1 MDTRYRGFPAP
12 KPKNF
17 RTTTMRLRQIE
28 VFRAVMLTGTVS
40 EAARL
45 LHVSQPVVTRVL
57 QHAEASLGFRLF
69 ERVRGRLQPTP
80 EAVALYGDV
89 ERLYGEVER
98 VRRVSESLRH
108 KGAGRLRVAA
118 TPSLANPLL
127 VPAVRRFCARHPE
140 TQVQVLTHHTD
151 EIVDA
156 LLSNQIDV
164 GFAYA
169 PPRHEAI
176 ASEPVAAGRML
187 LAVPRAQ
194 PLVPEKATGGTGGRA
209 GKARAALAMQR
220 LMDRPFIGHDD
231 NTSLGLLVRQ
241 TLARHAL
248 EPHATLEVQTYS
260 LALSLVDAGLGISLL
275 DQFTALT
282 ADASRVMLHDIAPA
296 LPFEVQL
303 LRASHRATSSLVDDM
318 RLQFAEAAEAISA
331 TLASRLDAPV
341 VNFDSH

>member
-1 MDTRYRGFPAP
+1 
-12 KPKNF
+12 
-17 RTTTMRLRQIE
+17 MRLRQIE

-118 TPSLANPLL
+118 TPSLATPLL

-187 LAVPRAQ
+187 LAVPRTQ
-194 PLVPEKATGGTGGRA
+194 PLVMSKSAGGR
-209 GKARAALAMQR
+209 RATLPMRR
-220 LMDRPFIGHDD
+220 LMDRAFVGHDD

-275 DQFTALT
+275 DQFTALS

-296 LPFEVQL
+296 LPFEVQW

-318 RLQFAEAAEAISA
+318 RVQFAAAAEELSA
-331 TLASRLDAPV
+331 SLPSRLETPV
-341 VNFDSH
+341 VSFDH

>member
-1 MDTRYRGFPAP
+1 
-12 KPKNF
+12 
-17 RTTTMRLRQIE
+17 MRLRQIE

-194 PLVPEKATGGTGGRA
+194 PLPSGSRRGV
-209 GKARAALAMQR
+209 LSMQR

-275 DQFTALT
+275 DQFTALS
-282 ADASRVMLHDIAPA
+282 ADAARVMLHDIAPA

-318 RLQFAEAAEAISA
+318 RVQFAEAAAELSA
-331 TLASRLDAPV
+331 SLAARLAAPV
-341 VNFDSH
+341 VSFDH

>member
-1 MDTRYRGFPAP
+1 
-12 KPKNF
+12 
-17 RTTTMRLRQIE
+17 MRLRQIE

-89 ERLYGEVER
+89 ERLYGEIER

-118 TPSLANPLL
+118 TPSLAHPLL

-151 EIVDA
+151 ELVDA

-164 GFAYA
+164 GFAYS

-194 PLVPEKATGGTGGRA
+194 PLPGGGR
-209 GKARAALAMQR
+209 RASVAMRR

-241 TLARHAL
+241 TLVRHGL
-248 EPHATLEVQTYS
+248 EPHGTLEVQTYS
-260 LALSLVDAGLGISLL
+260 LALSLVDAGLGVTVL
-275 DQFTALT
+275 DQYTALS
-282 ADASRVMLHDIAPA
+282 AEASRVMLHDIVPV
-296 LPFEVQL
+296 LPFEIQL
-303 LRASHRATSSLVDDM
+303 LRASHRGTSSLVDDM
-318 RLQFAEAAEAISA
+318 RTQFAAEAEA
-331 TLASRLDAPV
+331 LAVTLPQRLEAPV
-341 VNFDSH
+341 VGFDAVK

>member
-1 MDTRYRGFPAP
+1 
-12 KPKNF
+12 
-17 RTTTMRLRQIE
+17 MRLRQIE

-69 ERVRGRLQPTP
+69 DRQRGRLQPTP

-89 ERLYGEVER
+89 ERLYGEIER

-140 TQVQVLTHHTD
+140 TQVQVLTHHTN
-151 EIVDA
+151 EIVAA
-156 LLSNQIDV
+156 LLANQIDV
-164 GFAYA
+164 GFAFS

-176 ASEPVAAGRML
+176 TSEPVAAGRML

-194 PLVPEKATGGTGGRA
+194 PLPAGGRR
-209 GKARAALAMQR
+209 GVVPIRKVME
-220 LMDRPFIGHDD
+220 RPFIGYDD
-231 NTSLGLLVRQ
+231 DSSLGLLVRQ

-248 EPHATLEVQTYS
+248 EPHSTLEVQTYS
-260 LALSLVDAGLGISLL
+260 LALALVDAGLGLTLL
-275 DQFTALT
+275 DQYTALS
-282 ADASRVMLHDIAPA
+282 ANPANVALHDVQPELA
-296 LPFEVQL
+296 FEIQM
-303 LRASHRATSSLVDDM
+303 LRASHRGASSLVDDM
-318 RLQFAEAAEAISA
+318 HAQFAAAAA
-331 TLASRLDAPV
+331 TLAATLAERLETPVAMFDTTSR
-341 VNFDSH
+341 

>member
-1 MDTRYRGFPAP
+1 MSFGYGYAP
-12 KPKNF
+12 SLS
-17 RTTTMRLRQIE
+17 MRLRQIE

-69 ERVRGRLQPTP
+69 ERVRGRLAPTP
-80 EAVALYGDV
+80 EATALYGDV

-127 VPAVRRFCARHPE
+127 VPAVQRFCARHPE

-151 EIVDA
+151 GIVDA
-156 LLSNQIDV
+156 LLANQIDL
-164 GFAYA
+164 GFAFS

-176 ASEPVAAGRML
+176 SCEPVAGGRML
-187 LAVPRAQ
+187 LAVPRER
-194 PLVPEKATGGTGGRA
+194 PLPSGRRQGTVSMH
-209 GKARAALAMQR
+209 K
-220 LMDRPFIGHDD
+220 LMERPYISHDD

-248 EPHATLEVQTYS
+248 EPHSTLEVQTYS
-260 LALSLVDAGLGISLL
+260 LALALAESGLGITVL
-275 DQFTALT
+275 DQYTAMSADT
-282 ADASRVMLHDIAPA
+282 ARVSLHEVRPA
-296 LPFEVQL
+296 LPFEIQL
-303 LRASHRATSSLVDDM
+303 LRASHRGASSLVDDM
-318 RLQFAEAAEAISA
+318 RAQFAAAAQE
-331 TLASRLDAPV
+331 LDAALAPRLEV
-341 VNFDSH
+341 PAVSFEPGGR

>member
-1 MDTRYRGFPAP
+1 
-12 KPKNF
+12 
-17 RTTTMRLRQIE
+17 MRLRQIE

-69 ERVRGRLQPTP
+69 DRVRGRLQPTP

-89 ERLYGEVER
+89 ERLYGEIER

-151 EIVDA
+151 ELVDA

-164 GFAYA
+164 GFAYS

-176 ASEPVAAGRML
+176 TSEPVAAGRML
-187 LAVPRAQ
+187 LAVPRTQ
-194 PLVPEKATGGTGGRA
+194 PLPAGGRR
-209 GKARAALAMQR
+209 GSVAMRR

-260 LALSLVDAGLGISLL
+260 LALSLVDAGLGVTML
-275 DQFTALT
+275 DQYTALS
-282 ADASRVMLHDIAPA
+282 AEPSRVMLHDIAPA
-296 LPFEVQL
+296 LPFEIQL
-303 LRASHRATSSLVDDM
+303 LRASHRGTSSLVDDM
-318 RLQFAEAAEAISA
+318 RTQFAAAADDLAITLPQRLEAPIIS
-331 TLASRLDAPV
+331 
-341 VNFDSH
+341 FDLVK

>member
-1 MDTRYRGFPAP
+1 
-12 KPKNF
+12 
-17 RTTTMRLRQIE
+17 MRLRQIE

-69 ERVRGRLQPTP
+69 DRQRGRLQPTP

-89 ERLYGEVER
+89 ERLYGEIER

-140 TQVQVLTHHTD
+140 TQVQVLTHHTNQ
-151 EIVDA
+151 IVA
-156 LLSNQIDV
+156 ELLANQIDV
-164 GFAYA
+164 GFAFS

-176 ASEPVAAGRML
+176 TSEPVAAGRML
-187 LAVPRAQ
+187 LAVPRGQ
-194 PLVPEKATGGTGGRA
+194 PLPAGGRR
-209 GKARAALAMQR
+209 GVVPIRKVME
-220 LMDRPFIGHDD
+220 RPFIGYDD
-231 NTSLGLLVRQ
+231 DSSLGLLVRQ

-248 EPHATLEVQTYS
+248 EPHSTLEVQTYS
-260 LALSLVDAGLGISLL
+260 LALALVDAGLGLTLL
-275 DQFTALT
+275 DQYTALSANPANVT
-282 ADASRVMLHDIAPA
+282 LHDVQPE
-296 LPFEVQL
+296 LGFEIQM
-303 LRASHRATSSLVDDM
+303 LRASHRGASSLVDDM
-318 RLQFAEAAEAISA
+318 HAQFAASAA
-331 TLASRLDAPV
+331 TLAATLGERLEAPV
-341 VNFDSH
+341 AMFDAAGR